1 MTSAARRGLRL
12 TRRLLLRT
20 HQRLSGLDPVG
31 DGRLPTALEL
41 CTRDVCASC
50 GKPARTPLRIA
61 YLLPTIDTPIG
72 GNKVS
77 YRHIETIGRLGVPCF
92 AFHAER
98 PGSTFTWFP
107 HAVESLKCGH
117 FDPRRDFLVFSE
129 VWAALAAKFC
139 VPAALRY
146 AIFVQNGYLAH
157 FTAGFDRKAVK
168 EAYRHADIVLSISD
182 DTTAVTRLL
191 YPFLEERQLM
201 RLTLSV
207 PPIFRPAAKEPLIS
221 YMPRKLPEHAQ
232 RICLYLEQRLP
243 GAWRLQ
249 AIDRLTEEQ
258 VAATL
263 ARSSIFLSF
272 SELEGYG
279 LPPLEA
285 ALAGNL
291 VVGYT
296 GQGGREFF
304 APPMFRAVENGD
316 FLRYVSEVER
326 AISDIDAGVVGAD
339 VLQQQRREL
348 ETSHSLAREAE
359 GLAQFVARVRALMGR
374 AATIGTSAAPAAEK
388 SASDVGQVLRVQDDG
403 GA

>member
-1 MTSAARRGLRL
+1 MGE
-12 TRRLLLRT
+12 
-20 HQRLSGLDPVG
+20 
-31 DGRLPTALEL
+31 GRLPRALQL
-41 CTRDVCASC
+41 CTREVCATC
-50 GKPARTPLRIA
+50 GKPDRAPLRIV
-61 YLLPTIDTPIG
+61 YLLPAINTPIG
-72 GNKVS
+72 GNKVI
-77 YRHIETIGRLGVPCF
+77 YRHIQTVRGLGVPCY
-92 AFHAER
+92 AFHAEK
-98 PGSTFTWFP
+98 PGSTYSWFP

-129 VWAALAAKFC
+129 VWAALAAQFC
-139 VPAALRY
+139 IPAALRY

-157 FTAGFDRKAVK
+157 FTAGFDRQIVT

-207 PPIFRPAAKEPLIS
+207 PGMFRPAAKEPLIT

-232 RICLYLEQRLP
+232 RVCLYLQQRLP
-243 GAWRLQ
+243 RAWRLQ
-249 AIDRLTEEQ
+249 AIDQLSEEQ

-304 APPMFRAVENGD
+304 APPIFRAVENGD
-316 FLRYVSEVER
+316 LLRYVSEVER
-326 AISDIDAGVVGAD
+326 AISDVDAGVLGASA
-339 VLQQQRREL
+339 LQQQCRAL
-348 ETSHSLAREAE
+348 ETSHSMARETQA
-359 GLAQFVARVRALMGR
+359 LAQFVSRVQLLMGR
-374 AATIGTSAAPAAEK
+374 AAASVPNAPRAPEH
-388 SASDVGQVLRVQDDG
+388 SSVSDVGRVLHAEDDG